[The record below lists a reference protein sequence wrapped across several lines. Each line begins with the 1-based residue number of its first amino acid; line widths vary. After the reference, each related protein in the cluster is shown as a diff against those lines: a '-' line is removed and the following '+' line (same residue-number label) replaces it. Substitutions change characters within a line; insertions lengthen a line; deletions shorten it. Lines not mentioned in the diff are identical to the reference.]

1 MYAEPHTSYQN
12 VTIVGASPISEAD
25 LEWACGVTVLVLNS
39 NNYFRESVVPSGAF
53 FLPSLYKWGKM
64 TSLYA

>member
-1 MYAEPHTSYQN
+1 MNSDSNCSAQMYAEPHTSYQN

-39 NNYFRESVVPSGAF
+39 KRRVKRRF
-53 FLPSLYKWGKM
+53 FL
-64 TSLYA
+64 AIFI